1 MKMEKERCLSALS
14 VGEEGCVRA
23 LLCDG
28 GIRRRLLDIGLIPG
42 TKVVCIGRSPLGDPR
57 AYSVRGK
64 TVAVRAVDAAKIII

>member
-1 MKMEKERCLSALS
+1 MEKSSCLSSLS
-14 VGEEGCVRA
+14 VGEECCVSA

-42 TKVVCIGRSPLGDPR
+42 TRVVCIGKSPLGDPT

-64 TVAVRAVDAAKIII
+64 TVALRAADAAKIII